1 MRYNMSENII
11 NPCKKI
17 VLTKLELDSMQ
28 PATFWGIYEDNKAER
43 VELFYDDEKYVLGN
57 IYVAH
62 VNDLVKSINA
72 AFVEYAPSC
81 KGYLSLAEN
90 HNVFFINRKNT
101 SKVCEGDNILIQ
113 VKKEPIKTKDA
124 VVSTNIE
131 YAGKYIVLTYGKS
144 DISVSSKISDTSL
157 REKLKRLGESFISS
171 IDYKPSEYPLFTEE
185 IFLSI
190 LNSTGI
196 IFRTECGFSEI
207 ADNHALISEEL
218 TMLFK
223 EFLMIFHK
231 AMSSKGRTLIKEAD
245 NPIITMTKSAVDK
258 AINEQKMKNV
268 NSYQDNV
275 STDSLNIEVITDSK
289 EIYDTLGTCGIRA
302 RLYLDDLL
310 PLYKL
315 YSVESVLNEI
325 TSKKIWLKSGGYL
338 VIEYTEAM
346 TVIDVNTGKC
356 EQGRDKDKTIIK
368 INNEAADEVLRQL
381 RLRNVSGIIIVDFI
395 DMKSDEEKQNLLA
408 RLKTKAVKDE
418 IRTSI
423 IGMTR
428 LNLVEITRK
437 KTRERVLIKKN

>member
-1 MRYNMSENII
+1 MSENMI

-17 VLTKLELDSMQ
+17 ILTKLNLDCMQ
-28 PATFWGIYEDNKAER
+28 PATFLGIYENNKAEK

-81 KGYLSLAEN
+81 KGYLSLSEN

-101 SKVCEGDNILIQ
+101 TKVCEGDNILIQ

-124 VVSTNIE
+124 VVSTCIE
-131 YAGKYIVLTYGKS
+131 HAGKYVVLTFGKAE
-144 DISVSSKISDTSL
+144 ISVSSKIKEDSY
-157 REKLKRLGESFISS
+157 REQLKKMGECFISS
-171 IDYKPSEYPLFTEE
+171 IDFDKGEYPLFTEE
-185 IFLSI
+185 IFMSI
-190 LNSTGI
+190 LHHTGI
-196 IFRTECGFSEI
+196 IFRTECSLSD
-207 ADNHALISEEL
+207 AMDNQSVIIEEL
-218 TMLFK
+218 ANLFK

-231 AMSSKGRTLIKEAD
+231 AMSSKGRTLIKEVD
-245 NPIITMTKSAVDK
+245 NPIVAMTKATINK
-258 AINEQKMKNV
+258 AINEQK
-268 NSYQDNV
+268 
-275 STDSLNIEVITDSK
+275 LNISNMPTSNETMDDYITDIEVVTDSK
-289 EIYDTLGTCGIRA
+289 EMYDMLGASDIKA

-315 YSVESVLNEI
+315 YSIESVLNEI
-325 TSKKIWLKSGGYL
+325 TSKKVWLKSGGYL

-356 EQGRDKDKTIIK
+356 EQGKDKEKTIMK
-368 INNEAADEVLRQL
+368 INCEAADEVLRQL

-395 DMKSDEEKQNLLA
+395 DMKSDEAKQKLLYQ
-408 RLKTKAVKDE
+408 LKAKASKDE
-418 IRTSI
+418 IKTSI

-437 KTRERVLIKKN
+437 KTRERVIIKKSK